1 MLRICTVYYK
11 GTYTPDYVGNFYRAL
26 RKNSSIPFRSV
37 CISDDPNVEADVVL
51 PYNHHSDI
59 KKHWHKLKF
68 FSPLFGGQQPGDDII
83 IMDIDQVV
91 VGNVD
96 DLIGFPVG
104 DNELVSYGVWWNNA
118 TTNGE
123 EKKLKDNNIL
133 PLNGG
138 FYKFKSGQFKHIWDD
153 FALNPPYWQLHY
165 YNTGKV
171 HFKYYGEQNYVDWKI
186 FEKESKLT
194 LTPPE
199 WLGKYT
205 ENKEDMIQLNMLY
218 SKTFNTDY
226 MLLDEPAETLKMV
239 HYTGPNRSIHG
250 SPQSPLYNIWINS

>member
-11 GTYTPDYVGNFYRAL
+11 GSYTPEYVGNFYKAL
-26 RKNSSIPFRSV
+26 RKNSTIPFISV
-37 CISDDPNVEADVVL
+37 CISDDPNVEADIVL

-83 IMDIDQVV
+83 IMEIDQVV

-104 DNELVSYGVWWNNA
+104 DNELVSYGVWWNND
-118 TTNGE
+118 TKKIKDS
-123 EKKLKDNNIL
+123 KKLRDHNIL

-138 FYKFKSGQFKHIWDD
+138 FYKFKSGQLKHVWDD

-165 YNTGKV
+165 YNIGKV

-205 ENKEDMIQLNMLY
+205 ENKEDMIKLNILY
-218 SKTFNTDY
+218 SKTFDTDY
-226 MLLDEPAETLKMV
+226 MLIDEPDEKLKIF
-239 HYTGPNRSIHG
+239 HYTGVGRTVHENNTNA
-250 SPQSPLYNIWINS
+250 LYKYWKQ

>member
-1 MLRICTVYYK
+1 MLKICTVYFK
-11 GTYTPDYVGNFYRAL
+11 GTYTPDYVANFYDGLKR
-26 RKNSSIPFRSV
+26 NSTIPFQSI
-37 CISDDPNVEADVVL
+37 CISDDPNVKADIVL
-51 PYNHHSDI
+51 PYNHHSSVV
-59 KKHWHKLKF
+59 KHWHKLKY
-68 FSPLFGGQQPGDDII
+68 FSPLFGGQQPGDEII
-83 IMDIDQVV
+83 IMDIDQVI

-96 DLIGFPVG
+96 KLIGHPVG
-104 DNELVSYGVWWNNA
+104 DDELVSYGTWWNNE
-118 TTNGE
+118 TKDGE

-186 FEKESKLT
+186 FEKKSKLT

-205 ENKEDMIQLNMLY
+205 ENKKDMIGLNKLY
-218 SKTFNTDY
+218 AKTFKTDY
-226 MLLDEPAETLKMV
+226 MILDEPDERLKVV
-239 HYTGPNRSIHG
+239 HYTGPNRAIHNL
-250 SPQSPLYNIWINS
+250 PESPLYKIWINS

>member
-51 PYNHHSDI
+51 PYNHYSDV

-91 VGNVD
+91 VGNVN

-104 DNELVSYGVWWNNA
+104 DDELVSYGTWWNNA
-118 TTNGE
+118 TKNGE

-186 FEKESKLT
+186 FEKKSKLT

-199 WLGKYT
+199 WLGKHNDDIKKMIAL
-205 ENKEDMIQLNMLY
+205 NKLY
-218 SKTFNTDY
+218 AKTFDTDY
-226 MLLDEPAETLKMV
+226 MLLDEPNEKLKII
-239 HYTGPNRSIHG
+239 HYTGVNNSIHG
-250 SPQSPLYNIWINS
+250 NTNSPLYKYWKQ